1 MAKVPRRPYRLNE
14 LEPDLKKLPAG
25 RRLWR
30 MYFRGGSHP
39 TTWSSF
45 RYIGPTQG
53 RFDHHVPG
61 PGGTLVRQERG
72 ILYTALDI
80 ATCLA
85 EVFQKARR
93 IDRWRGEPWLV
104 AFDIAA
110 PVVLLDLTGSF
121 TTRAGGSMGLMSG
134 PRPVGRNWARGFYEA
149 YPSIQGLYYPS
160 SMHANAPVVVLNERA
175 DGVGVMPAQPSVHR
189 ALGDAAILTVLRN
202 AARKLGYVLG

>member
-1 MAKVPRRPYRLNE
+1 MARVL
-14 LEPDLKKLPAG
+14 
-25 RRLWR
+25 
-30 MYFRGGSHP
+30 RGGSHP

-45 RYIGPTQG
+45 RYVGPTQG

-61 PGGTLVRQERG
+61 QGGTLVEQERG
-72 ILYTALDI
+72 ILYAALDI

-121 TTRAGGSMGLMSG
+121 ATRAGGSMGLMSG
-134 PRPVGRNWARGFYEA
+134 PRPVGRNWARGFYDA

-160 SMHANAPVVVLNERA
+160 SMHANAPAVVLNERA
-175 DGVGVMPAQPSVHR
+175 DAVGVMPSQPSVHR

-202 AARKLGYVLG
+202 TAIKLGYVLG